1 MKEEQISAAKT
12 KVAVLQTRLMSDQ
25 DWQESG
31 QDVDCMSL
39 GDEIPILNAS
49 QRPVRMR
56 DDRND
61 RWSGCG
67 GTCSVLYATAS
78 IRNECAPAFLCS
90 NLSTAYLNNVSR
102 ALRIFFGLFLPVVL
116 MLSRTGIGRNSV

>member
-1 MKEEQISAAKT
+1 MKEEQISVAKT

-39 GDEIPILNAS
+39 GDETYLNAS

-56 DDRND
+56 DDRMID
-61 RWSGCG
+61 GVAVVAPAA
-67 GTCSVLYATAS
+67 TLLLLYETSVLQHFYVL
-78 IRNECAPAFLCS
+78 ICR
-90 NLSTAYLNNVSR
+90 
-102 ALRIFFGLFLPVVL
+102 LP
-116 MLSRTGIGRNSV
+116 I

>member
-1 MKEEQISAAKT
+1 LKEEQISAAKT

-25 DWQESG
+25 DWQDSG

-67 GTCSVLYATAS
+67 GTCSVRHCFYTKRVCSS
-78 IRNECAPAFLCS
+78 IFMFEFVDC
-90 NLSTAYLNNVSR
+90 
-102 ALRIFFGLFLPVVL
+102 LFE
-116 MLSRTGIGRNSV
+116 